1 MIVEVDKSFSNASD
15 SETEIDVNDI
25 VNQQINSNKE
35 KANRVNEKDV
45 IHVKNNNTNTSNT
58 NIVKEKSLSVIKVDQ
73 NLSEI
78 KNNLNKSN
86 CLVNA

>member
-35 KANRVNEKDV
+35 KANRINEKDV
-45 IHVKNNNTNTSNT
+45 IHVKINNTNTSNT
-58 NIVKEKSLSVIKVDQ
+58 NIVKEKSLSVIKVDH

-78 KNNLNKSN
+78 KNNLNKSK
-86 CLVNA
+86 CLVYA

>member
-1 MIVEVDKSFSNASD
+1 MIVEVDKSFTNDSD

>member
-1 MIVEVDKSFSNASD
+1 MIVEVDKSFTNDSD

-35 KANRVNEKDV
+35 KANRINEKDV